1 MVDHYELLGLS
12 RDATTAEVKSAYRQL
27 AKTMHPD
34 AGGTAG
40 AFRLLQD
47 AYETLTDPLL
57 RRQYDRDRARAA
69 APPAAPGDSRSP
81 SRWHSRRRG
90 HRRPFG
96 TDPDFVP
103 PTPKVDPDDL
113 DWWTTVRET
122 DHVRH
127 VPPAGCG
134 HAPPLAA
141 TGLWAALL
149 ALAPVMVGSPVS
161 LMMWL
166 LLVAAAAGWV
176 IRIVR
181 RQLAASRTDRA
192 FAEEFGDT
200 RVFGRPGA
208 ERDEVAEQL
217 TADLLTTYLT
227 RIPGVRIFHGLAMPD
242 SVFSDVDHAVLCGRR
257 LVLVESRAWLPG
269 HYAVDEDG
277 ELWRNGHP
285 FRGGSVRLPDVV
297 AAYRRLL
304 PGVEVRGALL
314 LYPSRAGEITTEED
328 DGSISAPMTPE
339 RFVDEV
345 GAWLAEDPT
354 AVDADLFKAVL
365 NQVVSASARS

>member
-1 MVDHYELLGLS
+1 
-12 RDATTAEVKSAYRQL
+12 
-27 AKTMHPD
+27 
-34 AGGTAG
+34 
-40 AFRLLQD
+40 
-47 AYETLTDPLL
+47 
-57 RRQYDRDRARAA
+57 
-69 APPAAPGDSRSP
+69 
-81 SRWHSRRRG
+81 
-90 HRRPFG
+90 
-96 TDPDFVP
+96 
-103 PTPKVDPDDL
+103 
-113 DWWTTVRET
+113 
-122 DHVRH
+122 
-127 VPPAGCG
+127 
-134 HAPPLAA
+134 
-141 TGLWAALL
+141 
-149 ALAPVMVGSPVS
+149 SPVS

-181 RQLAASRTDRA
+181 RQLEASRADRA

-208 ERDEVAEQL
+208 ERDEIAEQL
-217 TADLLTTYLT
+217 TADLLATYLT

-242 SVFSDVDHAVLCGRR
+242 SVFADVDHAVLCGRR

-285 FRGGSVRLPDVV
+285 FRGGSARLPDVV

-304 PGVEVRGALL
+304 PGVEVRGVLL
-314 LYPSRAGEITTEED
+314 LYPSRTGEITTEED
-328 DGSISAPMTPE
+328 DNLVSAPMTPE

-354 AVDADLFKAVL
+354 AVDTELFKAIL